1 MTSTSARQAAPNI
14 GAADHDPGDTMTR
27 SVPVIPAPA
36 VPGADRAGRARIP
49 LTKPTGLIERAMNF
63 YATRKFGQQLDNVLA
78 LAHHRRVLV
87 SDARFEMSVARWD
100 KLDPQLKALAVM
112 ATATQI
118 ECSWCLDFGYYEAHS
133 NGLDTAKIAAVSNWR
148 TSDVFSGA
156 ERRVIEYAEAMTAT
170 PPEVTDEMT
179 EALRADLGDAGLVEL
194 TMMVGVENLRSRFNA
209 ALGLASQGFSE
220 SCRVPNHS

>member
-1 MTSTSARQAAPNI
+1 
-14 GAADHDPGDTMTR
+14 MTR

-36 VPGADRAGRARIP
+36 VPDTERAGRARVP
-49 LTKPTGLIERAMNF
+49 LTKPTGLVERAMNF

-78 LAHHRRVLV
+78 LAHNRRVLV
-87 SDARFEMSVARWD
+87 SDARFEMSVARWN

-118 ECSWCLDFGYYEAHS
+118 ECSWCLDFGYYDAHS
-133 NGLDTAKIAAVSNWR
+133 NGVDTAKIAAVSGWR
-148 TSDVFSGA
+148 TSDVFSGT
-156 ERRVIEYAEAMTAT
+156 ERRVLEYAEAMTAT

-179 EALRADLGDAGLVEL
+179 EPLRADLGDAGLVEL

-220 SCRVPNHS
+220 SCRVPDHS